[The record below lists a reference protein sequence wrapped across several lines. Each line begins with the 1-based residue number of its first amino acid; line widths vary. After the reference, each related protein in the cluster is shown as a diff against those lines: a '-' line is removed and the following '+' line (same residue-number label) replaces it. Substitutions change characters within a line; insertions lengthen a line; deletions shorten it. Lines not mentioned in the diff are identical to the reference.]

1 MARIGFKYF
10 CVAKMKTEPMN
21 AEPTYEAGKQ
31 LGKAVSSN
39 LSITNSEGELWAD
52 DQIAESMS
60 EFASGTFTAEV
71 DNIALADQAYMYG
84 AKYVDGEL
92 QQSSEDNAPYMGV
105 GGVQVILL
113 NNVRKFRAWVLSK
126 VKSKVP
132 DEDNNTKTASVS
144 FGTQPISCTVLQPN
158 YGPWRR
164 MKEFTTE
171 AAAKAYVDTLLNV
184 AAWHAIEVQ
193 AQGTGPNKSVDYT
206 GGYAADKSA
215 FELTITGTPTKV
227 YDNGQD
233 VTSSLSGGKYTL
245 ASVEDDHKI
254 AVIF

>member
-10 CVAKMKTEPMN
+10 CGAKMKTEPMD
-21 AEPTYEAGKQ
+21 AEPAYEAGKQ

-126 VKSKVP
+126 SRL
-132 DEDNNTKTASVS
+132 A
-144 FGTQPISCTVLQPN
+144 FQAFLQQYQSN
-158 YGPWRR
+158 
-164 MKEFTTE
+164 
-171 AAAKAYVDTLLNV
+171 
-184 AAWHAIEVQ
+184 
-193 AQGTGPNKSVDYT
+193 S
-206 GGYAADKSA
+206 
-215 FELTITGTPTKV
+215 
-227 YDNGQD
+227 
-233 VTSSLSGGKYTL
+233 
-245 ASVEDDHKI
+245 
-254 AVIF
+254 